1 MSCFVE
7 KWYSCIFNSL
17 LFTMKCKWYNI
28 GLFNISHNKVNY
40 KRSCRI
46 GLFNKP
52 NRFYSTSSSVPIKNY
67 ANADTDKVQ
76 IIKENKSKAG
86 VYR

>member
-1 MSCFVE
+1 MSCFAG
-7 KWYSCIFNSL
+7 
-17 LFTMKCKWYNI
+17 KWYNI
-28 GLFNISHNKVNY
+28 GLFNISHNKINY

-52 NRFYSTSSSVPIKNY
+52 NRFYSTSSSSVFPVNTY
-67 ANADTDKVQ
+67 VNVDKQ
-76 IIKENKSKAG
+76 DILKENKGKAG